1 MRIKRSRLSH
11 ALAALA
17 AAIIALPPHMPVMAG
32 PAMEKLFLLMK
43 AKGTLTQEEYDML
56 VAASREEDK
65 ERDKAVAAVVAAAPA
80 PAAAP
85 NAPAAPVPAAPGAGQ
100 TANTTALEK
109 RLAQTESKVGHLE
122 NALSQTHDQTDPA
135 SLAKRLAQT
144 ENKVGNLENVITN
157 TRGQVE
163 ELSKITDNTSP
174 STMSKGDLDSLLAD
188 KWYERLKLKGY
199 LQVRNE
205 SIFHDTGGLFVE
217 NDPFANHT
225 SSTGIRRGR
234 VTYSGD
240 LTSHLYVYAQMD
252 MFGTVSAT
260 NGTNYVVQARDYY
273 ADVSLD
279 PAREHRVRM
288 GLSKIPFGFA
298 TMQSSQNRLALERPE
313 AIDTAVENQRDFG
326 AYYMWAPYKIRERF
340 KDLVKMGLRGSG
352 DYGVFAFG
360 AYAGNGINRP
370 DNNGE
375 VHWLSRVTYPFE
387 FDNGQFLELSLQG
400 YWGRFLP
407 TTAAIAGVGTPTIS
421 NSHGITDS
429 RVAVSGI
436 LYPQPFGIET
446 EWNWGQGPQLS
457 RDMRTITSA
466 SLSGGYVQTC
476 YRHVFANQKEL
487 IPFMRWQTYDGG
499 RKFANNAPVDKVN
512 EIGLGFR
519 FIPYPELELTAMFM
533 HGTRTNTN
541 VAPYGNVSY
550 DYLGIQAQ
558 VNF

>member
-1 MRIKRSRLSH
+1 MRIKYSRISRV
-11 ALAALA
+11 LAALA
-17 AAIIALPPHMPVMAG
+17 AVVIALPPSLPVAAS
-32 PAMEKLFLLMK
+32 PAMEKLFLIMK
-43 AKGTLTQEEYDML
+43 AKGSLSQEEYDML

-65 ERDKAVAAVVAAAPA
+65 ERDKAVAAAAAAPA
-80 PAAAP
+80 PASP
-85 NAPAAPVPAAPGAGQ
+85 APAAGQ
-100 TANTTALEK
+100 TANTAVLEK

-122 NALSQTHDQTDPA
+122 NALNHTGDPTLEKRLSQTE
-135 SLAKRLAQT
+135 S
-144 ENKVGNLENVITN
+144 KVGNLESAISN
-157 TRGQVE
+157 TRGQIE
-163 ELSKITDNTSP
+163 EISKVTDNTSP
-174 STMSKGDLDSLLAD
+174 STLSKSELDSLLAD

-205 SIFHDTGGLFVE
+205 SILHDSGGLAVE

-225 SSTGIRRGR
+225 SSIGIRRGR
-234 VTYSGD
+234 LAFSGD
-240 LTSHLYVYAQMD
+240 VTSHLYLYAQMD
-252 MFGTVSAT
+252 FFGTVSAT
-260 NGTNYVVQARDYY
+260 NGTNYVLQARDYY
-273 ADVSLD
+273 ADISLD

-326 AYYMWAPYKIRERF
+326 AYYMWAPYAIRERF

-352 DYGVFAFG
+352 DYGVVALG
-360 AYAGNGINRP
+360 TYAGNGINRP

-375 VHWLSRVTYPFE
+375 MHYLARVTYPFE
-387 FDNGQFLELSLQG
+387 FDNGQFLELGVQG

-407 TTAAIAGVGTPTIS
+407 TTAAIAGVGTPTIA

-436 LYPQPFGIET
+436 LYPQPFGVES
-446 EWNWGQGPQLS
+446 EWNWGKGPQLS
-457 RDMRTITSA
+457 SDMRTITSA
-466 SLSGGYVQTC
+466 SLSGGYVQPC
-476 YRHVFANQKEL
+476 YRHVFANQREF
-487 IPFMRWQTYDGG
+487 IPFVRWQTYNGG

-512 EIGLGFR
+512 EIGFGFR

-541 VAPYGNVSY
+541 VAPYSSTSY
-550 DYLGIQAQ
+550 DYLGLQAQ